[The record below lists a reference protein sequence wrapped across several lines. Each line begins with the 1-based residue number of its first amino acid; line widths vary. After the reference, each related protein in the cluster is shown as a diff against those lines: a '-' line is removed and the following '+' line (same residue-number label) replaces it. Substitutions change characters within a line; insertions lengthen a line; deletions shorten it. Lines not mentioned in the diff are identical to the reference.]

1 MNTNITHPYTH
12 STFRGGCAV
21 FRVKAH
27 HFTTKKKI
35 FSFTKNSLCVQIVCI
50 LFTGEIYSR
59 GQSGGGP
66 PTGSG
71 PTGGMPPT
79 GPTNSSSK
87 TGSDYSYGAGYGM
100 CFVLLYEFHK
110 FCG

>member
-1 MNTNITHPYTH
+1 MLKIFYC
-12 STFRGGCAV
+12 R
-21 FRVKAH
+21 
-27 HFTTKKKI
+27 KKKNI
-35 FSFTKNSLCVQIVCI
+35 HYVCK
-50 LFTGEIYSR
+50 LFVFYFTGEIYSR

-100 CFVLLYEFHK
+100 CAENLSNIRLKYSIPPLS
-110 FCG
+110 

>member
-1 MNTNITHPYTH
+1 M
-12 STFRGGCAV
+12 FC
-21 FRVKAH
+21 
-27 HFTTKKKI
+27 
-35 FSFTKNSLCVQIVCI
+35 
-50 LFTGEIYSR
+50 FTGEIYSR

-87 TGSDYSYGAGYGM
+87 TGSDYSYGAGYGSLR
-100 CFVLLYEFHK
+100 FRKNFEDFSFLILYFAPDSR
-110 FCG
+110 